1 MGKKLIGVTGGI
13 GAGKSVVSR
22 ILRLKGFP
30 VYDCDSRAKDL
41 MDSSEE
47 ILKAIALHFGEE
59 VIKNDGSLDRVLIA
73 SLVFSLDDER
83 LWLNKLVHG
92 AVREDLMMWKSECDA
107 ELCFVESAIM
117 ISSGLDLLCDK
128 IWVIEA
134 PVELR
139 KDRALKRGGVTEEN
153 LDLRIK
159 AQRMEIDALPSE
171 KVECIENSEESSLL
185 LQIERLLNENY

>member
-41 MDSSEE
+41 MDSSGE
-47 ILKAIALHFGEE
+47 ILKALALHFGEE

-171 KVECIENSEESSLL
+171 KVERIENSEESSLL

>member
-47 ILKAIALHFGEE
+47 ILKALALHFGEE

-117 ISSGLDLLCDK
+117 VSSGLDLLCDK

-171 KVECIENSEESSLL
+171 KVERIENSEESSLL

>member
-47 ILKAIALHFGEE
+47 ILKALALHFGEE

-171 KVECIENSEESSLL
+171 KVERIENSEESSLL

>member
-47 ILKAIALHFGEE
+47 ILKALVLHFGEE
-59 VIKNDGSLDRVLIA
+59 VTKNDGSLDRVLIA

-117 ISSGLDLLCDK
+117 VSSGLDLLCDK

-171 KVECIENSEESSLL
+171 KVERIENSEESSLL